1 MLKIQNAQVCDPVNK
16 LSGRYD
22 VTIENGEIT
31 NLNEATGK
39 IDEGAIDASDYIL
52 TLGLCDVH
60 VHFRD
65 PGQTHKED
73 IETGAKC
80 AIKGGFTDVVMMANT
95 NPTIDNLETLE
106 YVLNKSKITPLNIH
120 TCASV
125 TKGLKG
131 KELTDMDALY
141 SKGAIGFTDVGIPL
155 MDADL
160 LKEAMIKAKELDV
173 PISLHEEDKS
183 LIKENGLNH
192 GAASDYYGIYGS
204 PREAE
209 AKLIKRDIE
218 IAIETGAKLNI
229 QHISSKEGVELVR
242 KARKR
247 CENVFAEA
255 TPHHICLT
263 EEAVIENGAN
273 AKMNPPLRTKKDRAA
288 IIEGI
293 KDGSISIIATDHAP
307 HAKEEKD
314 VDILKA
320 PSGII
325 GLETSFSL
333 CYEALVES
341 KAVTLEK
348 LIEVMAVNPRKLY
361 NLPCDGIKVGAK
373 ANLMLFAPWKKYVY
387 DKSESKSVNS
397 PFFGRTLKGKVKA
410 TIVEGKVVY
419 EDL

>member
-1 MLKIQNAQVCDPVNK
+1 MLKICNAVVCDPVNN
-16 LSGRYD
+16 LNGRYD
-22 VTIENGEIT
+22 VSIDGGVIT
-31 NLNEATGK
+31 EVKEADGQVAS
-39 IDEGAIDASDYIL
+39 GAIDASDYVL
-52 TLGLCDVH
+52 TIGLCDVH

-95 NPTIDNLETLE
+95 NPTIDNLETLQ
-106 YVLNKSKITPLNIH
+106 YVLDKSKNAPLNIH

-131 KELTDMDALY
+131 KELTDMQALFEA
-141 SKGAIGFTDVGIPL
+141 GAIGFTDDGIPL
-155 MDADL
+155 MDAEL

-183 LIKENGLNH
+183 IIKENGINH
-192 GAASDYYGIYGS
+192 GAASDYYGIYGA

-209 AKLIKRDIE
+209 TKLIKRDVE

-229 QHISSKEGVELVR
+229 QHISSKEGVELIR

-247 CENVFAEA
+247 CSNVYAEA
-255 TPHHICLT
+255 TPHHLTLT
-263 EEAVIENGAN
+263 EEAVIEHGSN

-293 KDGSISIIATDHAP
+293 KDGTISIIATDHAP

-320 PSGII
+320 PSGIL

-333 CYEALVES
+333 AYEALVDA
-341 KAVTLEK
+341 KAITLEK
-348 LIEVMAVNPRKLY
+348 LIEVMAVNPRRLY
-361 NLPCDGIKVGAK
+361 NLECEGIKVGAK
-373 ANLMLFAPWKKYVY
+373 ANLMLFAPWEKYVY
-387 DKSESKSVNS
+387 EKSESKSVNS
-397 PFFGRTLKGKVKA
+397 PFFNRTLKAKVKA
-410 TIVEGKVVY
+410 TIVKGEVVY